1 MSRPPSSRLSAILFV
16 LAGIGAMCVLDALI
30 KYLALRHGAPLATF
44 GRYASGTVFALAI
57 WQFQGRPWLAAGGLA
72 PNLLR
77 GTLITAMA
85 LAFFWSI
92 TRLPL
97 ALVLTLTFVGPLVV
111 PFMAAVVLHEPVQPR
126 CVAAGLIGFA
136 GVLVTVGG
144 MPALSAT
151 DLLAAAAA
159 VGAAI
164 LYAATA
170 VILRSRA
177 ARDGATVITLI
188 AAVVPMLWLSPVA
201 IAAPA
206 LPSSLDLALMAL
218 TGLIGNLGVQLMT
231 RGYVHLQA
239 QVSAVLEYSALPWA
253 ALLGWLVF
261 DEGVAASTLAGA
273 VIIAGACLWASR
285 QPPQA
290 APAPISAPPPAP
302 VP

>member
-1 MSRPPSSRLSAILFV
+1 MARHNPVHLPAILLV

-30 KYLALRHGAPLATF
+30 KYLALRHGAPLSTF
-44 GRYASGTVFALAI
+44 GRYASGSLFALLI
-57 WQFQGRPWLAAGGLA
+57 WQWQGRPWVAAGGLW

-111 PFMAAVVLHEPVQPR
+111 PFMAALILHEPVQPR
-126 CVAAGLIGFA
+126 CLAAGVIGFA

-159 VGAAI
+159 VAAAF
-164 LYAATA
+164 LYAGTA
-170 VILRSRA
+170 VIMRARA

-201 IAAPA
+201 ALAPA
-206 LPSSLDLALMAL
+206 LPSATDLALMAL
-218 TGLIGNLGVQLMT
+218 TGLIGNLGVQLMA

-239 QVSAVLEYSALPWA
+239 QVSAVMEYSALPWA

-261 DEGVAASTLAGA
+261 DESVAPTTLAGA
-273 VIIAGACLWASR
+273 AIIAGACLWATR
-285 QPPQA
+285 
-290 APAPISAPPPAP
+290 APAPLSVPPPAP

>member
-1 MSRPPSSRLSAILFV
+1 MSTSTSLRLSAILLV

-44 GRYASGTVFALAI
+44 GRYASGTLFALAI
-57 WQFQGRPWLAAGGLA
+57 WQWQGRPWVAEGGLK

-92 TRLPL
+92 TRLPM

-111 PFMAAVVLHEPVQPR
+111 PFMAALVLHEPVQPR
-126 CVAAGLIGFA
+126 YVGAGVFGFA

-188 AAVVPMLWLSPVA
+188 AAVVPMLLLSPVA
-201 IAAPA
+201 ITAPA
-206 LPSSLDLALMAL
+206 LPAPVDLALMAL
-218 TGLIGNLGVQLMT
+218 TGLIGNFAVQLMT

-261 DEGVAASTLAGA
+261 DESVAASTLAGA
-273 VIIAGACLWASR
+273 AIIAGACLWASR
-285 QPPQA
+285 P
-290 APAPISAPPPAP
+290 PAPVSASPPAP

>member
-1 MSRPPSSRLSAILFV
+1 MPSTAATRLSAILLV

-44 GRYASGTVFALAI
+44 GRYASGTLFAVLV
-57 WQFQGRPWLAAGGLA
+57 WQWQGRPWVAPGGLM
-72 PNLLR
+72 PNMLR

-111 PFMAAVVLHEPVQPR
+111 PFMAALVLHEPVQPR
-126 CVAAGLIGFA
+126 CVTAGLIGFS
-136 GVLVTVGG
+136 GVLVAVGG
-144 MPALSAT
+144 MPALSTT

-159 VGAAI
+159 VAAAI

-170 VILRSRA
+170 VIMRARA

-188 AAVVPMLWLSPVA
+188 AAVVPMLWLSPVVVMTTA
-201 IAAPA
+201 RPT
-206 LPSSLDLALMAL
+206 PQDLALMAL
-218 TGLIGNLGVQLMT
+218 TGLIGNIGVQLMA

-239 QVSAVLEYSALPWA
+239 QVSAVMEYSALPWA

-261 DEGVAASTLAGA
+261 DEHVAATTIAGA
-273 VIIAGACLWASR
+273 AIIAGACLWAAR
-285 QPPQA
+285 
-290 APAPISAPPPAP
+290 APAPINAPTPTP